1 MNGTDLESDY
11 KLVSQNITAMLS
23 AILLLKDM
31 KLKKNKKK
39 AVWKI
44 FFRVQKIGYR
54 IIFLKSLICYN

>member
-1 MNGTDLESDY
+1 MIGSDLESDY

-44 FFRVQKIGYR
+44 FFRIQKIGCR